1 MGKTPKTK
9 KSNVQSK
16 SSKKNKKY
24 SEQKEELSTSQHFH
38 APQKN
43 LQHRN
48 HNGNDDDWIESLVK
62 QVSSSDKLC
71 STSKSQRIE
80 KRKVKKMERMQ
91 RMKMKK
97 QLRDVRKS
105 KLADHQKKVNNGV
118 VERLGRIGQMCKNAS
133 EQYMRINRQKCPEKS
148 TLLEDLL
155 RARYQKM
162 KITDSAIQPQKGSY
176 GGIGLARSTYYLPF
190 DDPSF
195 RAKLEEEF
203 FEHIDGFYGKQRT
216 KAMKKQLDKDML
228 WKRLLREK
236 KGILDE
242 KGMKLSSDLKVKAMI
257 DAGDS
262 LM

>member
-1 MGKTPKTK
+1 
-9 KSNVQSK
+9 
-16 SSKKNKKY
+16 
-24 SEQKEELSTSQHFH
+24 
-38 APQKN
+38 
-43 LQHRN
+43 
-48 HNGNDDDWIESLVK
+48 
-62 QVSSSDKLC
+62 
-71 STSKSQRIE
+71 
-80 KRKVKKMERMQ
+80 
-91 RMKMKK
+91 
-97 QLRDVRKS
+97 
-105 KLADHQKKVNNGV
+105 
-118 VERLGRIGQMCKNAS
+118 MC
-133 EQYMRINRQKCPEKS
+133 INRQKLPEKF
-148 TLLEDLL
+148 TLLDDLL
-155 RARYQKM
+155 RARYQKI

-236 KGILDE
+236 KGIPDD
-242 KGMKLSSDLKVKAMI
+242 KGMKFSSDMKVKAII